1 MIFCII
7 STIVTIR
14 SSLVK
19 CPACRGT
26 GCIRHRSYCSGCL
39 GTGNRI
45 TEISERVGVTCNRC
59 GGSGR
64 DIGPHGNICLGCGGR
79 GTSEK
84 IIMHR
89 DIHQC
94 LDCHGE
100 PVATWDTEC
109 QLCDGDGR
117 ITIEL
122 RRRIRRRRFV
132 RAVVKLAVILILI
145 FVALCALV
153 YFNKR
158 L

>member
-1 MIFCII
+1 MIFCIV

-26 GCIRHRSYCSGCL
+26 GSIRHRSSCSGCL
-39 GTGNRI
+39 GSGNRI
-45 TEISERVGVTCNRC
+45 TEVPERIKVACSGC

-64 DIGPHGNICLGCGGR
+64 DMGPHGNTCLGCGGS

-84 IIMHR
+84 TIMHR

-100 PVATWDTEC
+100 PVTTWDTEC
-109 QLCDGDGR
+109 QLCDGNGS

-132 RAVVKLAVILILI
+132 RSVVKLLVMLVLI
-145 FVALCALV
+145 FVMICALV
-153 YFNKR
+153 YFTE
-158 L
+158 